1 MANETVLKQKQA
13 VVKEIESVI
22 QESAGVVFADY
33 RGLTMSDLSE
43 LRAQLRQEEGTV
55 KVYKN
60 TLLSSATSNLKLDVE
75 ETVFSGPTALAK
87 FSEDAASGAK
97 VLVSFSKKN
106 DKLQIKGGFLDNKFL
121 SVKDVKHLAS
131 LPTKPE
137 LIAKVVGGVKAP
149 LTNLH
154 MVLSSP
160 LRSLVYVL
168 NSIKDNK

>member
-1 MANETVLKQKQA
+1 MANEVVIKKKKE
-13 VVKEIESVI
+13 VVKEIESVVS
-22 QESAGVVFADY
+22 ESAGIVFTDY
-33 RGLTMSDLSE
+33 RGLSVSEISDLRTK
-43 LRAQLRQEEGTV
+43 LRESSSSL

-60 TLLSSATSNLKLDVE
+60 TLLNLAVSNLELQADDS
-75 ETVFSGPTALAK
+75 VFSGPTALAT
-87 FSEDAASGAK
+87 FTEDAALGAK

-106 DKLQIKGGFLDNKFL
+106 ENLQIKGGVLDNKFL
-121 SVKDVKHLAS
+121 SIKEVKHLAS
-131 LPTKPE
+131 LPSKPE

-154 MVLSSP
+154 TALSSP

>member
-1 MANETVLKQKQA
+1 VANETILKQKQI

-22 QESAGVVFADY
+22 QDSAGVVFSDY
-33 RGLTMSDLSE
+33 RGLSVSELSE
-43 LRAQLRQEEGTV
+43 LRTQLRKEDGAV

-60 TLLSSATSNLKLDVE
+60 TLLSSAASNLKLDVDE
-75 ETVFSGPTALAK
+75 AVFSGPTALAK

-106 DKLQIKGGFLDNKFL
+106 DKLQIKGGVLNNKFL
-121 SVKDVKHLAS
+121 SVKDVKYLAS

-137 LIAKVVGGVKAP
+137 LIAKVVGGVKSP